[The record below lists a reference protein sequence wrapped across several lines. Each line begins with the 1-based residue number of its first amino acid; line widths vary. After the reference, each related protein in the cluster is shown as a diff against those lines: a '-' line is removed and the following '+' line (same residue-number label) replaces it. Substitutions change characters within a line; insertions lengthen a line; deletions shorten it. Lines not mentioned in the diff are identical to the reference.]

1 MTPAKLILEPAR
13 ATGGMLHLAAN
24 LIEPDGSLERLWW
37 EVPEAWGGAITP
49 WADPWVV
56 GFLFPIMQRARPVH
70 VEGRVSPSL
79 LGNLDLF
86 MRIWRIWAMG
96 PYSVVTITADE
107 EIELP
112 PVRDP
117 GLTISSFSC
126 GVDSSF
132 TVYRHARGLVDRRS
146 RRLAAGVMQHG
157 FNVPLD
163 QINAQGIQ
171 KNLLAGAN
179 TMLGSLELPCISLVT
194 NFRQMKMNWAHS
206 WGTQLVSGLS
216 LLAGRYDTALV
227 ANDLPYAWLGIPWPI
242 HPVTT
247 VLLGSKGFSVI
258 DDGGEFSRAGK
269 AKVISQWPEAMQ
281 HLQVCFGLDIPG
293 SHENCCR
300 CEKCTRT
307 MLAFR
312 VAECPRPAAFKDDVS
327 DRQIRRTRWNLPT
340 RTLRWQ
346 ELARGAEAAGLGKTS
361 WAKAIRSAV
370 RRNQWRFFRNRLQR
384 PFIPVRNRI
393 RGWVRGSELSRRQL
407 AAHEPAENQRASR
420 DS

>member
-1 MTPAKLILEPAR
+1 MTPAKLILEPAQAKDGVLR
-13 ATGGMLHLAAN
+13 LAAK
-24 LIEPDGSLERLWW
+24 LIEPDGSIERLWW
-37 EVPEAWGGAITP
+37 EVPEAWGDAVTT

-126 GVDSSF
+126 GVDSCF
-132 TVYRHARGLVDRRS
+132 TVYRHTRGFVGHRS
-146 RRLAAGVMQHG
+146 RRLAAGVLQHG
-157 FNVPLD
+157 FDVLLD
-163 QINAQGIQ
+163 QTNAQGIQ
-171 KNLLAGAN
+171 KNLLASAT
-179 TMLGSLELPCISLVT
+179 TMLGSLELPCIPLVT
-194 NFRQMKMNWAHS
+194 NFQQMKMKWAHA

-227 ANDLPYAWLGIPWPI
+227 PNDLPYAWLGIPWPI

-247 VLLGSKGFSVI
+247 VLLGSKGFAVI
-258 DDGGEFSRAGK
+258 DDGGEFSRAEK
-269 AKVISQWPEAMQ
+269 AKVISQWPEAMR
-281 HLQVCFGLDIPG
+281 HLRVCFGLDIPG

-312 VAECPRPAAFKDDVS
+312 VAGCHRPAAFKDDVS
-327 DRQIRRTRWNLPT
+327 DRQIRRMRWNLLT

-346 ELARGAEAAGLGKTS
+346 ELARGADAAGLGRTS

-370 RRNQWRFFRNRLQR
+370 RRNQWRAFRNRLQR
-384 PFIPVRNRI
+384 PFLPARNTI
-393 RGWVRGSELSRRQL
+393 RKWVRGSELSRRQL
-407 AAHEPAENQRASR
+407 AAQGATENQRVSR